1 MKMKMPLTR
10 EIALAAA
17 GLFLVWLL
25 VVLIDSAAL
34 WLRGLGG

>member
-1 MKMKMPLTR
+1 MKMPLRR
-10 EIALAAA
+10 EMALTAA

-25 VVLIDSAAL
+25 VALLDTAAL